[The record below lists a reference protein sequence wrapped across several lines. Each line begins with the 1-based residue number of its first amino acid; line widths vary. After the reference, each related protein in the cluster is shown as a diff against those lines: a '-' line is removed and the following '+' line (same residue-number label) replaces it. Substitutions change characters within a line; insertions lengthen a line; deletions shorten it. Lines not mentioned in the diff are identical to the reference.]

1 MHWFKLNITLSSFST
16 TLQILKQNKTQ
27 LARQTIKT
35 HSVQQHKNTPLL

>member
-1 MHWFKLNITLSSFST
+1 MHWLKLNIPLSSFST

-35 HSVQQHKNTPLL
+35 HSIQQHKNICLL